1 MSKSESKVNEV
12 DSFSKITKDN
22 THKII
27 NKLESDLPSKTQQ
40 FSELY
45 TAYLHT
51 MNNTFDSCIMYEKE
65 FLEKLGV
72 EQNTLKLFGN
82 LVEFQTKTMLEQMNM
97 YTKFR
102 ENNTKIQLSAIRSF
116 DEFTQNIIKANIK
129 MYNQFNK

>member
-1 MSKSESKVNEV
+1 MSESESKVNEV

-97 YTKFR
+97 YAKFR

-116 DEFTQNIIKANIK
+116 DEFIQNIIKANIK

>member
-82 LVEFQTKTMLEQMNM
+82 LVEFQTKTILEQMNM

-102 ENNTKIQLSAIRSF
+102 ENSTKIQLSAIRSF

-129 MYNQFNK
+129 IYNQFNK

>member
-82 LVEFQTKTMLEQMNM
+82 LVEFQTKTILEQMNM

-102 ENNTKIQLSAIRSF
+102 ENSTKIQLSAIRSF
-116 DEFTQNIIKANIK
+116 DEFIQNIIKANIK

>member
-72 EQNTLKLFGN
+72 EQNILKLFGN